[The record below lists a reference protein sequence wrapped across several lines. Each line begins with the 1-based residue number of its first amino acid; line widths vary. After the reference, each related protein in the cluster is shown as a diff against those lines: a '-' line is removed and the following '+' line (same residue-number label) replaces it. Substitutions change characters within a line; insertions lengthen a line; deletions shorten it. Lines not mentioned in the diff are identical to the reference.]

1 MGETQERRLP
11 KLFLVTETARNNVRC
26 DETGDEAPWRWMI
39 GHFTDRP
46 LLSAFALATLA
57 APLAAEEKVTA
68 ALAADPVAFA
78 PAQIEF
84 FEKKVRPVLA
94 ESCLD
99 CHTGTKAK
107 VGLQL
112 NHREGWLKGSDYRK
126 VVDLAEPAKSVV
138 IQAVS
143 HSGAKGIPAMPEEGA
158 KLAPEAIAVLTEW
171 IGMGLPWPA
180 EAAKPETD
188 PKEHWSFQP
197 VKPAPLPAGAGH
209 PVDHFVRKAQAA
221 AGVAPAPR
229 ADRATLYR
237 RLHFDL
243 LGLPPKYEE
252 LKRFVDDSRS
262 DDEAYAALV
271 DHLLGSPHYGER
283 WARLWM
289 DVARYADT
297 KGYEGAGRE
306 RRFIYS
312 YTYRDWLIRA
322 FNEDLPYDQFLLYQL
337 AAEQLVDVDGPD
349 KRHLAA
355 LGFVSLSKNG
365 SQGDIIDDRLDTTFR
380 GTMALTV
387 SCARCHD
394 HKFDPISTK
403 EYYSL
408 YGVFLNSLTVDTP
421 TIGEPKEGPEYDEYL
436 KGLAEKQKKIDDFLN
451 PLLEKAKQEHPELA
465 SNQGALMGKIS
476 NEDRRKLTNL
486 EGERDKFIADSGMEP
501 DKAIVLRDRDKP
513 LNQHVFIRGS
523 ASRPGELAPRQF
535 LAIASEGGA
544 SKPFETGSGRLEMA
558 REIVRPTNPLTARNL
573 VNRIWMWHFGEGI
586 VRTIDD
592 FGLMGEHPDHPE
604 LLDWLSHW
612 FVENGFSVKKLHRL
626 LLTSET
632 WRQQAVNPKAA
643 ENMLVDAENRL
654 LWRFK
659 TKRLEFEQMRDG
671 MLDVVGNLSNEM
683 HGRPVEILA
692 PGYKNRR
699 SVYAFIDRQNLNP
712 AFRNFDFSNP
722 QETTGKR
729 PSTTIPMQALFTL
742 NNDFVMDQAEIL
754 AKRTEG
760 EPDRIAALHRAVFAR
775 DPSESDRQLA
785 ESFVASFGSET
796 ASMGKRQT
804 NTEWSY
810 GWGDIDPA
818 TGKVVFHPFEHWV
831 KNVWQVGAERPLKN
845 NPLSYLYA
853 DGNGSTHSGYTAKES
868 AIYEWRAPEDLRVSV
883 GGELLRPNVG
893 KGNGVRVKVATTAGG
908 VIFDQVLDASK
919 DKLPVNLPEV
929 RLAKNECLYF
939 IVDPHENNSSY
950 DSVKWNPQITDLDGR
965 WPRWGMAESFSGPAT
980 PASTWGAY
988 AHALLNTNRF
998 LFID

>member
-1 MGETQERRLP
+1 
-11 KLFLVTETARNNVRC
+11 
-26 DETGDEAPWRWMI
+26 MI
-39 GHFTDRP
+39 GPITTRLS
-46 LLSAFALATLA
+46 LLALAPASLATL
-57 APLAAEEKVTA
+57 LAAEEA
-68 ALAADPVAFA
+68 APAFA

-84 FEKKVRPVLA
+84 FEKKVRPMLA

-99 CHTGTKAK
+99 CHTGTKAQ

-126 VVDLAEPAKSVV
+126 VVDLADPAKSVL
-138 IQAVS
+138 IRAVS
-143 HSGAKGIPAMPEEGA
+143 HSGEKGIPAMPEKGD
-158 KLAPEAIAVLTEW
+158 KLSGEAVAVLVEW

-180 EAAKPETD
+180 EAKLDGLGD
-188 PKEHWSFQP
+188 PRQHWSFQP
-197 VKPAPLPAGAGH
+197 VKPGPLPADAEH
-209 PVDHFVRKAQAA
+209 PIDYFVHKAQAA

-252 LKRFVDDSRS
+252 LKRFVDDPRS

-271 DHLLGSPHYGER
+271 DHLLASPHYGER

-312 YTYRDWLIRA
+312 YTYRDWLIKA
-322 FNEDLPYDQFLLYQL
+322 FNEDIPYDQFLLYQL
-337 AAEQLVDVDGPD
+337 AGEQLVDANGPD

-355 LGFVSLSKNG
+355 LGFLSLSKNG
-365 SQGDIIDDRLDTTFR
+365 SQGDILDDRIDTTFR

-394 HKFDPISTK
+394 HKFDPVSTK

-408 YGVFLNSLTVDTP
+408 YGIFLNSLTTDTP
-421 TIGEPKEGPEYDEYL
+421 TIGEPKLGPEYDEYL
-436 KGLAEKQKKIDDFLN
+436 KGLAEKQKKIDDFIN
-451 PLLEKAKQEHPELA
+451 PHLEKAKEEHPELA
-465 SNQGALMGKIS
+465 SNPGALLGKVPT
-476 NEDRRKLTNL
+476 EHRRKLTNL

-513 LNQHVFIRGS
+513 ANQHVFIRGNPG
-523 ASRPGELAPRQF
+523 RPGELAPRQF
-535 LAIASEGGA
+535 LSIASEGEP
-544 SKPFETGSGRLEMA
+544 KPFETGSGRLEMA
-558 REIVRPTNPLTARNL
+558 REIVRPGNPLTARNL
-573 VNRIWMWHFGEGI
+573 VNRVWMWHFGEGI
-586 VRTIDD
+586 VRSIDD
-592 FGLMGEHPDHPE
+592 FGLMGEKPDHPE
-604 LLDWLSHW
+604 LLDWLAHW
-612 FVENGFSVKKLHRL
+612 FVENGHSVKKLHRL
-626 LLTSET
+626 ILTSET
-632 WRQQAVNPKAA
+632 WRQQSRNPKAT
-643 ENMLVDAENRL
+643 ENMLADAENRL
-654 LWRFK
+654 LWRYK
-659 TKRLEFEQMRDG
+659 AKRLEFEQMRDG

-760 EPDRIAALHRAVFAR
+760 EADRIAALHRAVFAR

-785 ESFVASFGSET
+785 ESFVAVFGSET
-796 ASMGKRQT
+796 AARGKRQT

-831 KNVWQVGAERPLKN
+831 KNVWQVGTERPLKD

-853 DGNGSTHSGYTAKES
+853 DANGSTHSGYTAKES
-868 AIYEWRAPEDLRVSV
+868 AIYEWRAPENLRVSV
-883 GGELLRPNVG
+883 SGELLRPNVG

-908 VIFDQVLDASK
+908 VIFDQVLDPSK

-929 RLAKNECLYF
+929 RLAKHECLYF
-939 IVDPHENNSSY
+939 IVDPHENNSSF

-965 WPRWGMAESFSGPAT
+965 WPRWGMAESYSGPAT